1 MTNKIF
7 SISILVILPFFIPAQ
22 AIGMD
27 TINII
32 SLGLILLLG
41 IPHGAIDN
49 ILFLENNNT
58 RPLYFYAAYLTA
70 IAMNGVIWFIAPVL
84 SMLGF
89 LLLSAYHFGQSQ
101 LGQYRLHQRIAAPL
115 IQLSWGLT
123 VILTFV
129 FFNRSELLSWIQLYN
144 DLTPFKGMLMAESFG
159 IVLLIFA
166 TISVTGLLLLRRL
179 SNLDSRALAEE
190 FAVLTGIWIV
200 AYVLPFLPG
209 FALFFVLVH
218 ALRVMQD
225 EYRHFYDS
233 LNWPNLKGFILK
245 LLPLTSISLLG
256 IALLFAGIE
265 IKLIDVSYPLLMI
278 VLISSITL
286 PHAYVMEH
294 FYKRLSR

>member
-1 MTNKIF
+1 MTNEIF
-7 SISILVILPFFIPAQ
+7 SISILVIMPFFIPTQ

-129 FFNRSELLSWIQLYN
+129 F
-144 DLTPFKGMLMAESFG
+144 
-159 IVLLIFA
+159 LIAVNCCPGSNF
-166 TISVTGLLLLRRL
+166 TMILRH
-179 SNLDSRALAEE
+179 SKEC
-190 FAVLTGIWIV
+190 
-200 AYVLPFLPG
+200 
-209 FALFFVLVH
+209 
-218 ALRVMQD
+218 
-225 EYRHFYDS
+225 
-233 LNWPNLKGFILK
+233 
-245 LLPLTSISLLG
+245 
-256 IALLFAGIE
+256 
-265 IKLIDVSYPLLMI
+265 
-278 VLISSITL
+278 
-286 PHAYVMEH
+286 
-294 FYKRLSR
+294 